1 MAGANPAGGG
11 GGTPQGASRS
21 QVLRVVFRK
30 ELIDAFRDRR
40 SLASALLFP
49 LLMPILISVMFQ
61 LLVDREGPTARVSLP
76 VVGREHAPALIEHLE
91 QQGIDVETAGPDA
104 ARDPQAA
111 VERSRAEAV
120 LVIPERFPEAF
131 RKGRPSTLQLYFDDS
146 RSDSRRV
153 ARRAQRG
160 IGQYSQRIGSLRLI
174 ARGVS
179 PSLTQPISVEE
190 HDLSTP
196 NKLTARLLSLI
207 PMLALMACFIGSMQV
222 AIDATAGERERGSLE
237 PLLINPVSR
246 SALSAGKWLTAA
258 LFGAISCSLTL
269 ALSIGAMSLVD
280 LQKLGLHFELTW
292 QQGASMWLIL
302 LPLCL
307 LASASQMLI
316 ATFARSYKEAQTY
329 LSLVLF
335 LPMLPSLV
343 LSLSPVDTQLWML
356 FVPVLAQTQLLT
368 DAMAGGPRGA
378 SSILLSQLVTTAASL
393 LCLVAAARLLNS
405 ERIVFGR

>member
-1 MAGANPAGGG
+1 
-11 GGTPQGASRS
+11 
-21 QVLRVVFRK
+21 VLRVVFRK
-30 ELIDAFRDRR
+30 ELIDALRDRR
-40 SLASALLFP
+40 SLLSALLFP

-61 LLVDREGPTARVSLP
+61 LVVDREGPTARVSLP
-76 VVGREHAPALIEHLE
+76 VVGREHAPALIEHLA
-91 QQGIDVETAGPDA
+91 QQGIDTPDA
-104 ARDPQAA
+104 GADSARDPQGA
-111 VERSRAEAV
+111 VERAQAEAL

-146 RSDSRRV
+146 RSESRRV
-153 ARRAQRG
+153 ARRAQRS
-160 IGQYSQRIGSLRLI
+160 IGEYSQRIGSLRLI

-179 PSLTQPISVEE
+179 PGLTQPIRVEE

-222 AIDATAGERERGSLE
+222 AIDTTAGERERGSLE

-258 LFGAISCSLTL
+258 LFGAVSCSLTL
-269 ALSIGAMSLVD
+269 GLSIGAMSLVD
-280 LQKLGLHFELTW
+280 LQRLGLSFELSWT
-292 QQGASMWLIL
+292 QGARMWLVL

-343 LSLSPVDTQLWML
+343 LSLSPVDTQPWML
-356 FVPVLAQTQLLT
+356 FIPILAQTQLLT
-368 DAMAGGPRGA
+368 DAMAGGPLGA
-378 SSILLSQLVTTAASL
+378 LTILLSQLTTVVASL
-393 LCLVAAARLLNS
+393 ACLFIAARLLNS